1 MRLVSVKQLKYPPLC
16 RGIESLITEMSTTG
30 VKVRC
35 WRIHRSFHEVNLWR
49 LWLCLRKLLDGV
61 RIVIF
66 CFSSLGLFGK
76 QHREEGIAVHPFE
89 RYRRR
94 CFQTL
99 GNTMQ
104 PNTRGNPEE

>member
-1 MRLVSVKQLKYPPLC
+1 MWSCLVTK
-16 RGIESLITEMSTTG
+16 MSTTG

-61 RIVIF
+61 RIVV
-66 CFSSLGLFGK
+66 SLAFHLWALFGK
-76 QHREEGIAVHPFE
+76 QLGEEGIAVHPFE

-94 CFQTL
+94 CFQML
-99 GNTMQ
+99 GNTMKL
-104 PNTRGNPEE
+104 NTRGNPEE

>member
-1 MRLVSVKQLKYPPLC
+1 MWSC
-16 RGIESLITEMSTTG
+16 LITEMSTAG

-61 RIVIF
+61 RIVVSF
-66 CFSSLGLFGK
+66 AFHLFVGK
-76 QHREEGIAVHPFE
+76 QLGEEGIAVHPFE